1 MLTAA
6 EVQKV
11 IGAVLTRASEVGA
24 KISVAVLD
32 DGGYLQGA
40 ARTDGAVRL
49 SPDLAISKAY
59 TSAMFGRTTLEIG
72 TDTPSE
78 VLNARRNIG
87 LYPMS
92 GSGGGIPIKSGDVLI
107 GAIGVGGELPDI
119 DIDCAMAG
127 LAVVPPEAFTR

>member
-1 MLTAA
+1 M
-6 EVQKV
+6 
-11 IGAVLTRASEVGA
+11 IGAVLVRAAEVGA
-24 KISVAVLD
+24 RISVAVVD
-32 DGGYLQGA
+32 EGGYLQGA

-59 TSAMFGRTTLEIG
+59 TSAVFRRTTLDIG
-72 TDTPSE
+72 NDTPVE

-92 GSGGGIPIKSGDVLI
+92 GSGGGIPIKRGDIVI
-107 GAIGVGGELPDI
+107 GAVGVGGELPNI

-127 LAVVPPEAFTR
+127 LAVVPDEAFDR